1 MSFFHRLV
9 DPHWNQVYLEDR
21 EDLSITSFQLQLLIL
36 VIQCNFG
43 MDLNCKFSF
52 PLIFFENSLKISQR
66 FWLEKYSGRKNAQE
80 CGFQK
85 HSSKCVNKKNVL
97 KIWENFQKNTGSGVL
112 FSYKPYKAVR
122 WISKFPNYI
131 RKNIYCSKSIL
142 LQSFYCL
149 V

>member
-1 MSFFHRLV
+1 MSFFHRLL

-21 EDLSITSFQLQLLIL
+21 EDLFITSFQLQSLIW
-36 VIQCNFG
+36 VILCNFR

-52 PLIFFENSLKISQR
+52 PLISFENSLKISQR

-80 CGFQK
+80 CCFQK
-85 HSSKCVNKKNVL
+85 QSSKCVNKKNVL
-97 KIWENFQKNTGSGVL
+97 KIWENFQKNTRGGVP

-122 WISKFPNYI
+122 RISKLPNYI
-131 RKNIYCSKSIL
+131 QKNIYCSKSIL